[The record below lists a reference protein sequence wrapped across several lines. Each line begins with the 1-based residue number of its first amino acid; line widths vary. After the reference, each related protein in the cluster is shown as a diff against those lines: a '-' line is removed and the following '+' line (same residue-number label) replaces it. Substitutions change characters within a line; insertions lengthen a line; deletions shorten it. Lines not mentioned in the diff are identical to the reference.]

1 MLLGQAASAAVRWLA
16 LGVLLLLLAS
26 CAGVQPTIPDPAT
39 LQTPTKDVVV
49 TERHLDVPHQVLGPA
64 DATLGGLREADLAG
78 SADAAKQLL
87 RNAAYTKYG
96 DRLDAVMDVKVTPV
110 TPRGWF
116 ASSRGLRV
124 EGVAIAVTPPTAG
137 SADALDLN
145 EAADVATRALISQ
158 LQALPSFLG
167 STDRYGVVIDPML
180 EAPSGQQTA
189 ATRLLEQQVADRLG
203 AYPRLQLLP
212 FQISRLRE
220 AQYLLT
226 GTMRRVAPSQDVFQ
240 ISLALT
246 DTKTGTVVARATARA
261 RGTPAMSSGTA
272 AFSAAVSAGSRLYC
286 WKTNPMFLQR

>member
-1 MLLGQAASAAVRWLA
+1 
-16 LGVLLLLLAS
+16 
-26 CAGVQPTIPDPAT
+26 
-39 LQTPTKDVVV
+39 
-49 TERHLDVPHQVLGPA
+49 
-64 DATLGGLREADLAG
+64 
-78 SADAAKQLL
+78 
-87 RNAAYTKYG
+87 
-96 DRLDAVMDVKVTPV
+96 DAVMDVKVTPV

-145 EAADVATRALISQ
+145 EAADVATRAPISQ

-167 STDRYGVVIDPML
+167 TTDRYGVVIAPML
-180 EAPSGQQTA
+180 AAPSGQQTA

-261 RGTPAMSSGTA
+261 RGDGLDTTPTAYYRDSPIVVKDTVVDGYIGTA
-272 AFSAAVSAGSRLYC
+272 ETAPPRRRPGVRRIRSTSSASPRR
-286 WKTNPMFLQR
+286 P